1 MKGKSFLAEVA
12 ATPGGENI
20 LSCIQC
26 GVCAGGCPVG
36 EEMEFAPRRMIAMI
50 RAGEREEVL
59 SSSSIWRCVS
69 CYTCTARCPRGVKPT
84 ELGYAL
90 KFLANK
96 RGVAIK
102 GTRTP
107 VMFHSF
113 INSIKAAGRVNEVAM
128 MLSFFLKTN
137 PLNGLKIGMVGLQ
150 LMLHKRLPKTPIS
163 KQTKGGKDLARIIQK
178 FSEIRSRY

>member
-1 MKGKSFLAEVA
+1 MEAKSFLAEVA

-26 GVCAGGCPVG
+26 GVCTGGCPVA
-36 EEMEFAPRRMIAMI
+36 EEMEFPPRRLIAMI
-50 RAGEREEVL
+50 RAGAREEVL
-59 SSSSIWRCVS
+59 SSSSVWRCVS
-69 CYTCTARCPRGVKPT
+69 CYTCTVRCPRGIKPT

-90 KFLANK
+90 RFLADQ
-96 RGVAIK
+96 RGVSIK

-107 VMFHSF
+107 VMFRSF
-113 INSIKAAGRVNEVAM
+113 INSMKAAGRINEVAM
-128 MLSFFLKTN
+128 MQSFFLKTN

-178 FSEIRSRY
+178 FSEIRSKH